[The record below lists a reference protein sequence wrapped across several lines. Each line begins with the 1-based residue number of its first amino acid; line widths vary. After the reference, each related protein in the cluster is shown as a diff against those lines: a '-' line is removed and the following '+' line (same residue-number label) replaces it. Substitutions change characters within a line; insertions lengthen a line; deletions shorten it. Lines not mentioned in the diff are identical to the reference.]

1 MQSSYDNI
9 KQGEKG
15 ALLSIVVYLLLS
27 AFKLIFGYHAH
38 SEALLAD
45 GLNNATDIVASIAVF
60 AGLKISRKPPDSDH
74 RYGHYRAET
83 VASLIASFI
92 MFAVGL
98 QVLYQAIMKFREP
111 EAASPDWVAA
121 WVALFCAVIMY
132 VVYRYNSGL
141 ARRIRSSALNAAAQ
155 DNRSDA
161 LVSIG
166 AFAGILGAQFGLV
179 WLDPLAALVVGFI
192 ICKTAWSIFR
202 EATHNLTDGFDAGQ
216 LEDIRQTVQRTPGVA
231 AIIDLRARI
240 NGNNTLV
247 DATIGVDERMSVA
260 ESHAIT
266 EEIERRILDR
276 YEIEYVH
283 IHIEPYKP
291 ASGERAAGRQ

>member
-1 MQSSYDNI
+1 MQNSYDNL

-15 ALLSIVVYLLLS
+15 ALLSIAVYLLLS
-27 AFKLIFGYHAH
+27 AFKLIFGYYSH
-38 SEALLAD
+38 SEALQAD

-83 VASLIASFI
+83 IASLIASFI
-92 MFAVGL
+92 MFVVGL
-98 QVLYQAIMKFREP
+98 QVLYQAFMKFREP
-111 EAASPDWVAA
+111 EAVSPDMTAA
-121 WVALFCAVIMY
+121 WVALLCAVIMY
-132 VVYRYNSGL
+132 GVYRYNSRL
-141 ARRIRSSALNAAAQ
+141 ARRVRSSALNAAAQ

-166 AFAGILGAQFGLV
+166 AFAGIMGSQFGMA

-192 ICKTAWSIFR
+192 ICRTAWLIFR
-202 EATHNLTDGFDAGQ
+202 DATHNLTDGFDAEQ
-216 LEDIRQTVQRTPGVA
+216 LEDIRHTVQRTPGVA
-231 AIIDLRARI
+231 AIIDLKARV

-283 IHIEPYKP
+283 IHIEPYKL
-291 ASGERAAGRQ
+291 GERAAGRK